1 MVKLLSLLVVFV
13 LSVASHA
20 QDEMP
25 QFSIEYNGIPQG
37 GYYLAAPI
45 SRDSFGFIDKS
56 GRVVFQRSVGLHTNL
71 RTYQEKRLSVFT
83 GNFGF
88 FNYVIFDSALVP
100 IDTMVVTQP
109 FITDSHEG
117 QMWSDSTFMMLGLD
131 FRPFDMS
138 AIVQGGQPN
147 ASLMA
152 TVIQERHLTT
162 DSVLFEWNAF
172 GRIPVTDA
180 TSEIEL
186 RQRTIDYIHANSIA
200 RDSDGNLIV
209 SCRHLDEVIKIRRS
223 DGSIAW
229 RLGGLGS
236 KNKQF
241 TILNDNHDSTEGFS
255 HQHSVYLSSRG
266 TLVLF
271 DNGNLKP
278 IQRSR
283 VVEYALDTTAMTA
296 TRVWS
301 YVPEPPIYC
310 PSQGSVRELP
320 NGNLLIGYSATDDTR
335 IAEEVDRN
343 GTVIMQMRRSAQ
355 APLQV
360 YRVSM
365 TTMGCTSVEKKINSS
380 GRIEYS
386 NTDSTTAVSV
396 DVAEVDAPVTLQIER
411 HHYRPHEWLTSD
423 AGLCGPLSM
432 RWTLRCDMPSS
443 IRGGL
448 RFDAREFASP
458 TTAVVYFRPTEGSGS
473 FQARSSL
480 VDAQTNELVVDSIAV
495 GEYAVAYPSCVESI
509 PVSPRRGAVNV
520 MRTPMLRWS
529 EAPDATGYDVQ
540 ASLQSD
546 MSAPFLDATT
556 ARRDTTLG
564 VLPVATDV
572 YWRVRKRNISIV
584 GLWSEPWTFRT
595 VGLVDVSSDGHN
607 SATHIDVQC
616 VDGQIQ
622 VRSPQALVN
631 MIKIYDLLGSC
642 ITSSWPDP
650 SQDTH
655 RVAGG
660 LLPRV
665 VLVRVQT
672 VNGSTHQR
680 IIGTH

>member
-1 MVKLLSLLVVFV
+1 MVRLSSLLLGFV
-13 LSVASHA
+13 LSVALCA
-20 QDEMP
+20 QDAMP

-71 RTYQEKRLSVFT
+71 QAYQEKRLSVFT

-100 IDTMVVTQP
+100 IDTLVVTQP

-172 GRIPVTDA
+172 GRIPVTDV
-180 TSEIEL
+180 TRDIEL

-200 RDSDGNLIV
+200 RDNDGNLIV
-209 SCRHLDEVIKIRRS
+209 SCRHLDEVLKVRRS

-229 RLGGLGS
+229 RLGGIGS

-241 TILNDNHDSTEGFS
+241 TILNDSHDSTEGFS

-365 TTMGCTSVEKKINSS
+365 TTMGCTSVEKKINSP

-386 NTDSTTAVSV
+386 SADSTTALSV
-396 DVAEVDAPVTLQIER
+396 DVAELEAPVTLQIER

-423 AGLCGPLSM
+423 TGQCGPLSM
-432 RWTLRCDMPSS
+432 RWSLRCDKPSS

-458 TTAVVYFRPTEGSGS
+458 TTAIVYFRSTEGSGS
-473 FQARSSL
+473 FQARTAR

-509 PVSPRRGAVNV
+509 PVLPRRGAVNV
-520 MRTPMLRWS
+520 VRTPILRWS

-546 MSAPFLDATT
+546 MSVPFLDATT

-572 YWRVRKRNISIV
+572 YWRVRKRNNSAV
-584 GLWSEPWTFRT
+584 SPWSEQWTFRT
-595 VGLVDVSSDGHN
+595 VGVVNVASDGRN
-607 SATHIDVQC
+607 PGSNIDVQC

-631 MIKIYDLLGSC
+631 MIKIYDLVGSC

-655 RVAGG
+655 RVGGG

-665 VLVRVQT
+665 VVVRVQT

-680 IIGTH
+680 ILATH

>member
-1 MVKLLSLLVVFV
+1 
-13 LSVASHA
+13 
-20 QDEMP
+20 
-25 QFSIEYNGIPQG
+25 
-37 GYYLAAPI
+37 
-45 SRDSFGFIDKS
+45 
-56 GRVVFQRSVGLHTNL
+56 
-71 RTYQEKRLSVFT
+71 
-83 GNFGF
+83 
-88 FNYVIFDSALVP
+88 
-100 IDTMVVTQP
+100 
-109 FITDSHEG
+109 
-117 QMWSDSTFMMLGLD
+117 
-131 FRPFDMS
+131 
-138 AIVQGGQPN
+138 
-147 ASLMA
+147 
-152 TVIQERHLTT
+152 
-162 DSVLFEWNAF
+162 
-172 GRIPVTDA
+172 
-180 TSEIEL
+180 
-186 RQRTIDYIHANSIA
+186 
-200 RDSDGNLIV
+200 
-209 SCRHLDEVIKIRRS
+209 
-223 DGSIAW
+223 
-229 RLGGLGS
+229 
-236 KNKQF
+236 
-241 TILNDNHDSTEGFS
+241 
-255 HQHSVYLSSRG
+255 
-266 TLVLF
+266 
-271 DNGNLKP
+271 
-278 IQRSR
+278 
-283 VVEYALDTTAMTA
+283 
-296 TRVWS
+296 
-301 YVPEPPIYC
+301 
-310 PSQGSVRELP
+310 VRELP

-365 TTMGCTSVEKKINSS
+365 TTMGCTSVEKKINSP

-386 NTDSTTAVSV
+386 SADSTTALSV
-396 DVAEVDAPVTLQIER
+396 DVAELEAPVTLQIER

-423 AGLCGPLSM
+423 TGQCGPLSM
-432 RWTLRCDMPSS
+432 RWSLRCDKPSS

-458 TTAVVYFRPTEGSGS
+458 TTAIVYFRSTEGSGS
-473 FQARSSL
+473 FQARTAR

-546 MSAPFLDATT
+546 MSAPFLDATN
-556 ARRDTTLG
+556 ARRDTTLRI
-564 VLPVATDV
+564 LPVATDV
-572 YWRVRKRNISIV
+572 YWRVRKRNISTV

-595 VGLVDVSSDGHN
+595 VGLVDVPSDGQN
-607 SATHIDVQC
+607 PATHIDVQC

-655 RVAGG
+655 RVGGG

-665 VLVRVQT
+665 VVVRVQT

-680 IIGTH
+680 IIATH